1 MTNHS
6 AETSQ
11 NLYARIAGIAY
22 LLIIIIALLSTGF
35 IDSDLIVPGNDAE
48 TTKNIMAHDSLFRIS
63 IALILFMYMTV
74 VILAWALY
82 VLLKSVNKNL
92 ALLALLLR
100 SAEAVL
106 GAVTV
111 LISFF
116 VLGLLNGNSQST
128 VFETEQL
135 QALVGIFLNVRTAG
149 LDFVLVFVGLGGT
162 LFCYLFYQSKYVPR
176 ILAGW
181 GIITYVS
188 MFLLGF
194 ISMLFPN
201 HPQLIEIVPY
211 ALGGLFEL
219 IFGFWLLI
227 KGINIRQ

>member
-1 MTNHS
+1 MTTH
-6 AETSQ
+6 TSEASP
-11 NLYARIAGIAY
+11 LFYARLAGLAY

-35 IDSDLIVPGNDAE
+35 IDSNLIAPGNNAE
-48 TTKNIMAHDSLFRIS
+48 TTKNIIAHDSLFRIS

-74 VILAWALY
+74 IILSWALY

-106 GAVTV
+106 GVVTV
-111 LISFF
+111 LLSFF
-116 VLGLLNGNSQST
+116 VLGLLNGSDQSAM
-128 VFETEQL
+128 FESDQL
-135 QALVGIFLNVRTAG
+135 QALVGLFLNVRTAG

-162 LFCYLFYQSKYVPR
+162 VFCYLFYRSKYVPK
-176 ILAGW
+176 ILAVW
-181 GIITYVS
+181 GIVTYVS

-194 ISMLFPN
+194 VSMLFPN
-201 HPQLIEIVPY
+201 HPTILETIPY

-219 IFGFWLLI
+219 IFGLWLLI
-227 KGINIRQ
+227 KGISYK

>member
-11 NLYARIAGIAY
+11 NLYARIAGLAY
-22 LLIIIIALLSTGF
+22 LLIIIIALISTGF
-35 IDSDLIVPGNDAE
+35 LDSNLIVPGDEAA
-48 TTKNIMAHDSLFRIS
+48 TATNIMAHDSLFRTS
-63 IALILFMYMTV
+63 IALILFMYMIV
-74 VILAWALY
+74 VILSWALY
-82 VLLKSVNKNL
+82 VLLKPINKNL

-106 GAVTV
+106 GSVTV

-116 VLGLLNGNSQST
+116 VLGLLNGNGQST
-128 VFETEQL
+128 VFESDQL
-135 QALVGIFLNVRTAG
+135 QALVGLFLNVRTAG

-162 LFCYLFYQSKYVPR
+162 VFCYLFYQSKYVPR

-201 HPQLIEIVPY
+201 HPQMVEIIPY

-219 IFGFWLLI
+219 LFGFWLLI
-227 KGINIRQ
+227 KGIND